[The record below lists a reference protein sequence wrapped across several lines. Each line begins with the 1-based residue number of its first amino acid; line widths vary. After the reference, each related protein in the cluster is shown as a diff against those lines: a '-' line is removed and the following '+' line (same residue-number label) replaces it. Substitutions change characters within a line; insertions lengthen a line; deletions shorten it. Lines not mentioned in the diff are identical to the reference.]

1 MKTVRNVV
9 LLKGTSGSGK
19 TYIAENLIVRLD
31 TLASDRGT
39 FTLGPKG
46 KLGGYTFQDDGGTLK
61 TAVIGRYESACGG
74 CDAMS
79 WKGAADD
86 IEAKIAELTA
96 EGYDVFL
103 EGLIVGTWGV
113 DRYLRVG
120 ALPNVNFTVIHLQ
133 TPLEECIGSVRA
145 RRLNA
150 GNTSEFNT
158 ENTAAKH
165 KSLQSTTKMQ
175 IERGVQVERLHRA
188 EALSRARALL
198 EL

>member
-1 MKTVRNVV
+1 MKTTRNVV

-19 TYIAENLIVRLD
+19 TYIAEAVLRKLRD
-31 TLASDRGT
+31 SQGDQEHT
-39 FTLGPKG
+39 FAIGPKG
-46 KLGGYTFQDDGGTLK
+46 KLGGYLFTEQDV
-61 TAVIGRYESACGG
+61 AVIGRYESACGG

-86 IEAKIAELTA
+86 IEAKIAELVA
-96 EGYDVFL
+96 DGYDVFL

-120 ALPNVNFTVIHLQ
+120 QLLNTSLTVIHLE
-133 TPLEECIGSVRA
+133 TSLEDCITSVRN
-145 RRLNA
+145 RRVAA
-150 GNTSEFNT
+150 GNTAEFNT

-165 KSLQSTTKMQ
+165 KSLQSTTRMQ
-175 IERGVQVERLHRA
+175 LERGVNVERLDRA
-188 EALSRARALL
+188 AALARALELL